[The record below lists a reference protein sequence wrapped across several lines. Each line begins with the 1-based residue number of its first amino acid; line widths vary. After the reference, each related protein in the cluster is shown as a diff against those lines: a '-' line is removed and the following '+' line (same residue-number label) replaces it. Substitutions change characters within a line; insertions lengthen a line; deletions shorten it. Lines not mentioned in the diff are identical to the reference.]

1 MQVKDYLQS
10 LADDN
15 KIRVEKIGS
24 GNWYWSFPSDEK
36 KAKETALEKAQEEYN
51 KAAAI
56 VADLQAKVDEA
67 GAAREEDEDL
77 RMGSGMALLDYSR
90 TCAHISRWRP
100 QGPHHSSCR
109 SEQRTRESSTGVRCL
124 Q

>member
-1 MQVKDYLQS
+1 MQVKDYLQALS
-10 LADDN
+10 DDN

-36 KAKETALEKAQEEYN
+36 ISREAALEKAQEEYN

-67 GAAREEDEDL
+67 GAAREEDNESL
-77 RMGSGMALLDYSR
+77 KGSGTARSVRCSRGYSNP
-90 TCAHISRWRP
+90 SRARP
-100 QGPHHSSCR
+100 QGAHCPACWLG
-109 SEQRTRESSTGVRCL
+109 QGTRGPA
-124 Q
+124 